1 MVRYVFVVSGL
12 LFLVS
17 LVSASD
23 EVDRKFPA
31 FDFRRASEVRRWQER
46 HDLAPPQAGDDGMLL
61 QITGDDPYLVGP
73 RVDFPQ
79 QVPLTVS
86 LRVFS
91 DEPGSWQLFFFDRHA
106 NETQSVRMAG
116 RAGEWIELK
125 AALPELGPG
134 TRLRIDPPGRK
145 GKGIVAE
152 MRFRRRLTVDP
163 PAWPQPQPT
172 GETVAS
178 LVSGDLELRH
188 AAQWGDFSLLVD
200 GQPMAAGHNRSSIG
214 YWHDGKVQWLNI
226 AGISRVE
233 WKAEDKRLRVAL
245 RFDDPHGGMWQG
257 LQEFSVEQNAAIEV
271 ETTFQVSQDRE
282 VIWLPS
288 LLLLPGLHTYGLKK
302 QQALFAGLEYLED
315 EPSSSNADLEGPA
328 ALRRVP
334 NALKITFPLMAVSHR
349 DRYVGLE
356 WKMAAHAAAI
366 FDSPDRTLHCE
377 SHLMGLISPG
387 SDGQNRIDGEPF
399 PSEPMML
406 KADQP
411 LRTRCAILGGR
422 GASMVPAVQQ
432 YVARNGLPELPP
444 VGPLHDY
451 VRLAAAGWIDSPLAK
466 EGLFRHAVA
475 GEMFGYQPAADAA
488 WMMQRLAG
496 LTEDTHLAERLE
508 SAAKVAIEKVPPR
521 DWYHAAVGHIRV
533 PLAPLLHGQVLESVD
548 QAAGTAR
555 SLLLQFEVDGS
566 IRYRAP
572 DQGLDFGRTQPSR
585 EASGLAADAV
595 AKGLAAAVYAGDH
608 KLIGAYLERLRQLDK
623 FADGVPR
630 GAQTWE
636 VPLHTPDILA
646 AAHMVRAYLLGY
658 ELTGEATFLASARY
672 WAWTGVP
679 FVYLRSVESGPV
691 GAYATI
697 PVFGATHWTS
707 VVWIGL
713 PVQWC
718 GLVYADAL
726 HQLAAHDP
734 QGPWLRL
741 ARGIAASGIQQCY
754 PLDHPHRG
762 LLPDSYDLSVQTRN
776 PADINPG
783 TLELPALRLFE
794 QRPEYT
800 FRALRNT
807 GLLIHAPGSLRV
819 DRSDAK
825 GATFQFTPWRTAVN
839 YVLIHGVRP
848 GMRLRIN
855 GKATELVEP
864 HAYRAASST
873 LVLRLDEET
882 VVELEP

>member
-1 MVRYVFVVSGL
+1 MCRYAFMVCGVVCMASIVL
-12 LFLVS
+12 
-17 LVSASD
+17 ASD
-23 EVDRKFPA
+23 EVDREFPA

-46 HDLAPPQAGDDGMLL
+46 HDLAPPQADQDGMRLP
-61 QITGDDPYLVGP
+61 ITGDDPYLVGP

-79 QVPLTVS
+79 QVPLTVR
-86 LRVFS
+86 LKVYS

-106 NETQSVRMAG
+106 NEAQSVRMAG

-125 AALPELGPG
+125 AALPALGPG
-134 TRLRIDPPGRK
+134 FRLRIDPPGRK
-145 GKGIVAE
+145 GKCVVAE
-152 MRFRRRLTVDP
+152 MRFRRRLTIDP

-188 AAQWGDFSLLVD
+188 AARWGDFSLRVA
-200 GQPMAAGHNRSSIG
+200 GHPMAAGYNRASIG
-214 YWHDGKVQWLNI
+214 YVHDGKVEWLNI
-226 AGISRVE
+226 TGSSPVE
-233 WKAEDKRLRVAL
+233 WKTADKRLRVAF
-245 RFDDPHGGMWQG
+245 RCDDPHGGTWQG
-257 LQEFSVEQNAAIEV
+257 VQEFSVGKRGAIDV
-271 ETTFQVSQDRE
+271 ETSFQASQDRE
-282 VIWLPS
+282 VVWLPS
-288 LLLLPGLHTYGLKK
+288 LLVLPGLHAYGAKK

-315 EPSSSNADLEGPA
+315 EPSSSTADVEGPA

-334 NALKITFPLMAVSHR
+334 NALKITFPLMAISHG

-356 WKMAAHAAAI
+356 WEMTARAAAI
-366 FDSPDRTLHCE
+366 FDSPDRTLRSE

-387 SDGQNRIDGEPF
+387 SDGQNRMDGEPF
-399 PSEPMML
+399 PSEPMLLQAGELL
-406 KADQP
+406 K
-411 LRTRCAILGGR
+411 TRGAILGGR

-432 YVARNGLPELPP
+432 YCDRHGLPEIPP
-444 VGPLHDY
+444 VPRLDDY
-451 VRLAAAGWIDSPLAK
+451 VRLAAAGWIDSPLVK

-475 GEMFGYQPAADAA
+475 GEMFGFQPAADAP

-496 LTEDTHLAERLE
+496 LTTDNRLAEQLE

-521 DWYHAAVGHIRV
+521 DWYHAAVGHLRV
-533 PLAPLLHGQVLESVD
+533 PLAPLLNGQVLESVD

-555 SLLLQFEVDGS
+555 SWLSRFEGDGS
-566 IRYRAP
+566 IRYQAP
-572 DQGLDFGRTQPSR
+572 NQGLDFGRTQPSR

-595 AKGLAAAVYAGDH
+595 AKGLAAAVYAGDRV
-608 KLIGAYLERLRQLDK
+608 LIEAYLDRLRQLEK

-658 ELTGEATFLASARY
+658 ELTGDAKFLASAQY

-679 FVYLRSVESGPV
+679 FIYLRSVESGPV

-718 GLVYADAL
+718 GLVYADAID
-726 HQLAAHDP
+726 QLAVHDP

-783 TLELPALRLFE
+783 TLELPALRLFQ

-800 FRALRNT
+800 FRAVRNT
-807 GLLIHAPGSLRV
+807 GLLVHAPGSLRV
-819 DRSDAK
+819 DRSDAD
-825 GATFQFTPWRTAVN
+825 GATIQFTPWREAVN
-839 YVLIHGVRP
+839 YVLIHGVKA
-848 GMRLRIN
+848 GARLRLN
-855 GKATELVEP
+855 GKATELAAP
-864 HAYRAASST
+864 HEYRATTGT
-873 LVLRLDEET
+873 LVLRLEAET
-882 VVELEP
+882 IFELSQ